1 MKVTYFTLVHSQVAI
16 PKGLRHDVIT
26 QQELHKPRTLSGRMD
41 KEAELALSRWRV
53 MGADVAETTMAAR
66 VGELKHMSADE
77 RREATAARMR
87 AAGAQTA
94 IGRHY
99 AENAAEAL
107 TQNEPLRPSCMWKAL
122 SWWCHSSLPGPP

>member
-66 VGELKHMSADE
+66 VGERFWPFFFKFSPMFLWRYGKK
-77 RREATAARMR
+77 RVK
-87 AAGAQTA
+87 
-94 IGRHY
+94 GRI
-99 AENAAEAL
+99 
-107 TQNEPLRPSCMWKAL
+107 PL
-122 SWWCHSSLPGPP
+122 PPE